1 MAFCYLSPLSPFVPT
16 FLFSSYMLFV
26 FHCALSTTIKS
37 FPLAVWASN
46 RLLCRNHQRG
56 TPVFLL
62 QMFSFLAGL
71 IDRSRPRRE
80 ALVPDILHTASS
92 ENPLVN
98 GLLALSRL
106 CSDSLITFHG
116 LLLFFIFP
124 LLLSTS
130 SFQPSCLSLF
140 FFPSLSTGADARMT
154 CTPLRLSKHTCIH
167 ILKHR
172 YDA

>member
-116 LLLFFIFP
+116 LLPHLPSSPFNFIFP
-124 LLLSTS
+124 T
-130 SFQPSCLSLF
+130 FMFVSLF
-140 FFPSLSTGADARMT
+140 FSVSVDGCRCPHDLYTS
-154 CTPLRLSKHTCIH
+154 
-167 ILKHR
+167 
-172 YDA
+172 